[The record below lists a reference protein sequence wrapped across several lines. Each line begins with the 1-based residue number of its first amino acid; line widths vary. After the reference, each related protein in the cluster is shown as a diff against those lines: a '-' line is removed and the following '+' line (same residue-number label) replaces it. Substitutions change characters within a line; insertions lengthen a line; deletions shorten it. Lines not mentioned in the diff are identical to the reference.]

1 MRTANQTHANQTH
14 ANQSAAKHRKPPETG
29 RYVLLVDSQ
38 AKRSFDSWDDAE
50 AEAKRI
56 LDRFPHLHVGV
67 EDREK
72 NHNSIHTRS

>member
-1 MRTANQTHANQTH
+1 MRGAIETPANQTL
-14 ANQSAAKHRKPPETG
+14 AKNRKPPETG

-38 AKRSFDSWDDAE
+38 AKRSFDSWDAAE

-72 NHNSIHTRS
+72 NLTSIRTRP

>member
-1 MRTANQTHANQTH
+1 MRAANEIPANQPL
-14 ANQSAAKHRKPPETG
+14 AKNRKPPETG

-38 AKRSFDSWDDAE
+38 AKRSFDSWDAAE

-72 NHNSIHTRS
+72 SCAGIRTRS